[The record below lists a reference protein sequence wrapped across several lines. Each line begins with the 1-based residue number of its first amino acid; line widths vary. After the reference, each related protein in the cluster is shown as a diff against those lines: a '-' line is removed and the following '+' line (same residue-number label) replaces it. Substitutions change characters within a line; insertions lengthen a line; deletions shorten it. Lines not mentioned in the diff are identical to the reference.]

1 MKYRIFL
8 TRAARRGL
16 ASLATEVLQRV
27 DSAILALGDDPRPTG
42 CKKLRGE
49 ENFWRIRVGDYRVI
63 YQIFEREL
71 VIHVIEVGHRRQI
84 YG

>member
-1 MKYRIFL
+1 MKCRIFL
-8 TRAARRGL
+8 TRSARRGL
-16 ASLATEVLQRV
+16 ASLATEVLHRV
-27 DSAILALGDDPRPTG
+27 DSAILALGNDPRPTG
-42 CKKLRGE
+42 CKKLLGE

-63 YQIFEREL
+63 YQILDREL